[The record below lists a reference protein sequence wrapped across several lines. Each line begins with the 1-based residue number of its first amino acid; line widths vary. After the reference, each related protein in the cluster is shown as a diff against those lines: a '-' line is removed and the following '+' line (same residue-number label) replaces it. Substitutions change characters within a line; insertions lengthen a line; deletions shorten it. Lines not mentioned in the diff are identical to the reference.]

1 MPLAMVIASCGV
13 AIAALWPGIVLTFAA
28 SASFFDAILSPIA
41 SMACALGP
49 MKTMPS
55 FSSAEQKVGFSDR
68 NP

>member
-1 MPLAMVIASCGV
+1 MRFAIATASSGV
-13 AIAALWPGIVLTFAA
+13 AIASLCPGIVLTLAA

-41 SMACALGP
+41 WIAWVLGP

-55 FSSAEQKVGFSDR
+55 FSSAAQNAAFSDR